1 MANKVGDFL
10 EAKGVKFIREA
21 IPVKIEKAN

>member
-10 EAKGVKFIREA
+10 EAKGIKFIRES
-21 IPVKIEKAN
+21 IPVKIEKLN